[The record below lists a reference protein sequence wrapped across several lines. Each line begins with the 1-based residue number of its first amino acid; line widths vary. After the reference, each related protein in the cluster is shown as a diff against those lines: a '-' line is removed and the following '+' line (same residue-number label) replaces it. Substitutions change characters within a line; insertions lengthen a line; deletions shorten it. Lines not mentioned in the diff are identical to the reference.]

1 MVSSKTKVEVPATV
15 DAAVRLLR
23 GLLPDAEQARIAYMT
38 EEDLISLDIGL
49 GMWIR
54 NNLGLWQGNVA
65 LLGATGEAHADD
77 ASGVIIRALWLAL
90 REELPK
96 VH

>member
-1 MVSSKTKVEVPATV
+1 MAKTPIELPGTV

-23 GLLPDAEQARIAYMT
+23 GLVPDAEQARIAYLQ
-38 EEDLISLDIGL
+38 EDELIGLDLGL

-65 LLGATGEAHADD
+65 LLEATGESDADD
-77 ASGVIIRALWLAL
+77 ASATIIRAFWVAL
-90 REELPK
+90 RCDLPK

>member
-1 MVSSKTKVEVPATV
+1 MAKTPIELPGTV

-23 GLLPDAEQARIAYMT
+23 GLVPDAEQARIAYLQ
-38 EEDLISLDIGL
+38 EDELIGLDLGL

-65 LLGATGEAHADD
+65 LLEATGESDADD
-77 ASGVIIRALWLAL
+77 ASGVIIRAFWLAL
-90 REELPK
+90 RADLPK

>member
-1 MVSSKTKVEVPATV
+1 MAKTPVELPGTV

-23 GLLPDAEQARIAYMT
+23 GLVPESEQARIAYLK
-38 EEDLISLDIGL
+38 EDELIGLDLGL

-54 NNLGLWQGNVA
+54 NNLGLWQGNAA
-65 LLGATGEAHADD
+65 LLEATNETHADD
-77 ASGVIIRALWLAL
+77 ATGVIIRALWSAL

>member
-1 MVSSKTKVEVPATV
+1 MAKTPVELPGTV
-15 DAAVRLLR
+15 DAALRLLR
-23 GLLPDAEQARIAYMT
+23 GLVPDAEQAKIAYLK
-38 EEDLISLDIGL
+38 EDELIGLDLGL

-65 LLGATGEAHADD
+65 LLDATGESDADD
-77 ASGVIIRALWLAL
+77 ASAVIIRAFWLTL
-90 REELPK
+90 RADLPK

>member
-1 MVSSKTKVEVPATV
+1 MASSKTKVEVPATV

-23 GLLPDAEQARIAYMT
+23 GLVPDVEQARIAYMT
-38 EEDLISLDIGL
+38 EEDLISLDIGM

-54 NNLGLWQGNVA
+54 NNLGLWEGNTA
-65 LLGATGEAHADD
+65 LLQATGEDHPDD
-77 ASGVIIRALWLAL
+77 ASGEIIRAFWLAL
-90 REELPK
+90 RGDLPK